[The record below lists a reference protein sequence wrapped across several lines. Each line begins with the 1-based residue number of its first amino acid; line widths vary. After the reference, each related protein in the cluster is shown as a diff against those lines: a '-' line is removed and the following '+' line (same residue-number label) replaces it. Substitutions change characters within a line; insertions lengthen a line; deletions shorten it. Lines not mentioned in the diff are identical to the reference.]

1 MTEIPKRDVVVGDTV
16 ILQSGEEV
24 PADGRLTEAVSLKIN
39 ESTLTGEPQIDKTT
53 DPAHFDPE
61 ATYPSDHAMRGTTV
75 IEGHGTMTVTA
86 VGRRDRVRPRSR
98 TGHGRKRGA
107 KPR

>member
-1 MTEIPKRDVVVGDTV
+1 M

-53 DPAHFDPE
+53 DPARFDPE
-61 ATYPSDHAMRGTTV
+61 ATNPSDHAMRGTTV
-75 IEGHGTMTVTA
+75 IEETRH
-86 VGRRDRVRPRSR
+86 DRRSR
-98 TGHGRKRGA
+98 PSATRPSSA
-107 KPR
+107 T